1 MELSMRLIAIHD
13 DAGIIR
19 EVVTSPA
26 DAPAPVLQTAAGLTT
41 TEIEVPAGMPE
52 DGNLQEL
59 IRNYRIEL
67 APQPR
72 KSIAVRRDAPGT
84 S

>member
-13 DAGIIR
+13 DAGVIR

-26 DAPAPVLQTAAGLTT
+26 DTPAPVLGTAPGLTA

-52 DGNLQEL
+52 DGNLQEF
-59 IRNYRIEL
+59 IRSYRIEL
-67 APQPR
+67 APER
-72 KSIAVRRDAPGT
+72 LKGTAVRRDAPGT